1 VKVCGVAVGDAAG
14 TELDISLVDRH
25 IVNAGTICGRP
36 TGWVSNPVGGR
47 PVVG

>member
-14 TELDISLVDRH
+14 TELGISLVDRY

-36 TGWVSNPVGGR
+36 TGWVSNLVGGR